1 MVMNTKPRLFE
12 SIGVIGTGKM
22 GTALIKGLLKEKL
35 VKPDQIIAYDISNEY
50 LMALVEETNIN
61 AALNNQ
67 QVVEQ
72 SNIVFICVKPQVFE
86 TTLQKLQTA
95 FTRDHLVISIAAGVP
110 LATIERLTGNA
121 RCIRI
126 MPNMPFQ
133 IGEGAAGYSLGTRN
147 DNRDSEIVEIV
158 FGSLGKVFHF
168 PEYLLDAVTGLSG
181 TGPAYVFVF
190 IEALA
195 DGGVLAGLPRREA
208 LILSAQTV
216 MGAAKL
222 LLEQNV
228 HPGVLKDA
236 IMSPG
241 GTTASALQLMEA
253 RGFRSILIDAVEA
266 ATKKSQY
273 LGQNTLSYSDH
284 LV

>member
-1 MVMNTKPRLFE
+1 MHQKGKLTE

-22 GTALIKGLLKEKL
+22 GTALVHGLLKEKL
-35 VKPDQIIAYDISNEY
+35 VEPNQIFAYDILYEN
-50 LMALVEETNIN
+50 LMELVKKTGIK
-61 AALNNQ
+61 AALNNLQ
-67 QVVEQ
+67 IVEQ
-72 SNIVFICVKPQVFE
+72 CAIIFICVKPQVFE
-86 TTLQKLQTA
+86 TTLQKLQSY
-95 FTRDHLVISIAAGVP
+95 FTNDQLVISIAAGVP
-110 LATIERLTGNA
+110 LTTIERLTGNA
-121 RCIRI
+121 RCVRI
-126 MPNMPFQ
+126 MPNMAFQ
-133 IGEGAAGYSLGTRN
+133 VGEGAAGYSLGTRN
-147 DNRDSEIVEIV
+147 DNRDSEIVELV
-158 FGSLGKVFHF
+158 FGSLGKVFQF

-181 TGPAYVFVF
+181 TGPAYVFVL

-241 GTTASALQLMEA
+241 GTTASALQLMESTWISVHSN
-253 RGFRSILIDAVEA
+253 RCCRSC
-266 ATKKSQY
+266 
-273 LGQNTLSYSDH
+273 N
-284 LV
+284 

>member
-1 MVMNTKPRLFE
+1 MATSTTAKSGEDVKEIFE
-12 SIGVIGTGKM
+12 NISEKFSQAVSM
-22 GTALIKGLLKEKL
+22 AEEKL
-35 VKPDQIIAYDISNEY
+35 GGVSEN
-50 LMALVEETNIN
+50 
-61 AALNNQ
+61 
-67 QVVEQ
+67 
-72 SNIVFICVKPQVFE
+72 VF
-86 TTLQKLQTA
+86 
-95 FTRDHLVISIAAGVP
+95 S
-110 LATIERLTGNA
+110 
-121 RCIRI
+121 
-126 MPNMPFQ
+126 
-133 IGEGAAGYSLGTRN
+133 
-147 DNRDSEIVEIV
+147 
-158 FGSLGKVFHF
+158 SLGKVFQF

-181 TGPAYVFVF
+181 TGPAYVFVL

-222 LLEQNV
+222 LLEQNL

-266 ATKKSQY
+266 ATKKSQF
-273 LGQNTLSYSDH
+273 LSLTD
-284 LV
+284 LRI

>member
-1 MVMNTKPRLFE
+1 MHHNRRLTE

-22 GTALIKGLLKEKL
+22 GTALVRGLLKKEL
-35 VKPDQIIAYDISNEY
+35 VEPDQIFAYDILNEN
-50 LMALVEETNIN
+50 LMELVKETGIN
-61 AALNNQ
+61 AALNNLQ
-67 QVVEQ
+67 IVEQ
-72 SNIVFICVKPQVFE
+72 CNIVFICVKPQVFE
-86 TTLQKLQTA
+86 TTLQKLQTY
-95 FTRDHLVISIAAGVP
+95 FTHDHLVISIAAGVP

-126 MPNMPFQ
+126 MPNMAFQ
-133 IGEGAAGYSLGTRN
+133 VGAGAAGFSLGTRN
-147 DNRDSEIVEIV
+147 DNRDSEIVELV
-158 FGSLGKVFHF
+158 FGSLGKVFQF

-181 TGPAYVFVF
+181 TGPAYVFVL

-266 ATKKSQY
+266 ATKKSQF
-273 LGQNTLSYSDH
+273 LGQNNLSLSDR
-284 LV
+284 LL

>member
-1 MVMNTKPRLFE
+1 MSNKPRLSE
-12 SIGVIGTGKM
+12 PIGVIGVGTM
-22 GTALIKGLLKEKL
+22 GTALIRGLLKEKL
-35 VKPDQIIAYDISNEY
+35 VNPDQILAYDISYEV
-50 LMALVEETNIN
+50 LMDLVEDTGIN

-67 QVVEQ
+67 QIVEQ
-72 SNIVFICVKPQVFE
+72 SDIVFICVKPQVFV
-86 TTLQKLQTA
+86 TTLQKLQIA
-95 FTRDHLVISIAAGVP
+95 FTSDQLVISIVAGIP
-110 LATIERLTGNA
+110 LSTIEKLTGNA

-133 IGEGAAGYSLGTRN
+133 VGEGAAGYSLGTRN

-158 FGSLGKVFHF
+158 FGSLGKVFQF

-228 HPGVLKDA
+228 HPGILKEA

-253 RGFRSILIDAVEA
+253 RGVRSIMIDAVEA
-266 ATKKSQY
+266 ATKKSQL
-273 LGQNTLSYSDH
+273 LGQNDHSQSDH
-284 LV
+284 RG

>member
-1 MVMNTKPRLFE
+1 MSNKPRLSE
-12 SIGVIGTGKM
+12 SIGVIGAGKM
-22 GTALIKGLLKEKL
+22 GTALIRGLLKEKL
-35 VKPDQIIAYDISNEY
+35 VNPDQILAYDILNEL
-50 LMALVEETNIN
+50 LMDLVEETGIN

-67 QVVEQ
+67 QIVEQ
-72 SNIVFICVKPQVFE
+72 SNIIFICVKPQVFV
-86 TTLQKLQTA
+86 TTLQKLQIA
-95 FTRDHLVISIAAGVP
+95 FTSDHLVISIAAGVP
-110 LATIERLTGNA
+110 LSTIEKLTGNA

-133 IGEGAAGYSLGTRN
+133 VGEGAAGYSLGTRN

-158 FGSLGKVFHF
+158 FGSLGKVFQF

-222 LLEQNV
+222 LLEQNI
-228 HPGVLKDA
+228 HPGILKDA

-266 ATKKSQY
+266 ATKKSQF
-273 LGQNTLSYSDH
+273 LGQNNLSQSDH

>member
-1 MVMNTKPRLFE
+1 MSHNRRLTE
-12 SIGVIGTGKM
+12 PIGVIGTGQM
-22 GTALIKGLLKEKL
+22 GTALVKGLLKEKL
-35 VKPDQIIAYDISNEY
+35 VEPDQIFAYDILY
-50 LMALVEETNIN
+50 DILMNLVEDTGIN
-61 AALNNQ
+61 TALNNLQ
-67 QVVEQ
+67 IVEKC
-72 SNIVFICVKPQVFE
+72 NIIFICVKPQVFE
-86 TTLQKLQTA
+86 TTLQKLQTY
-95 FTRDHLVISIAAGVP
+95 FTNDHLVISIAAGVP
-110 LATIERLTGNA
+110 LAIIERLTGKA
-121 RCIRI
+121 RCVRI

-133 IGEGAAGYSLGTRN
+133 VGEGAAGFSLGTRN
-147 DNRDSEIVEIV
+147 DNRDKEIVELV
-158 FGSLGKVFHF
+158 FGSLGKVFQF
-168 PEYLLDAVTGLSG
+168 PEHLLDAVTGLSG

-195 DGGVLAGLPRREA
+195 DGGVLTGLPRREA

-222 LLEQNV
+222 LLEQSV

-266 ATKKSQY
+266 ATKKSQF
-273 LGQNTLSYSDH
+273 LGQNNLTLSDR
-284 LV
+284 

>member
-1 MVMNTKPRLFE
+1 MSNKPRLSE
-12 SIGVIGTGKM
+12 SIGVIGTGIM
-22 GTALIKGLLKEKL
+22 GTSLIRGLLKEKL
-35 VKPDQIIAYDISNEY
+35 VSPDQILAYDIINEL
-50 LMALVEETNIN
+50 LMDLVEETGIN

-67 QVVEQ
+67 QIIEQ
-72 SNIVFICVKPQVFE
+72 SDIIFICVKPQVFL
-86 TTLQKLQTA
+86 TTLQKLQIA
-95 FTRDHLVISIAAGVP
+95 FTSDHLVISIAAGVP
-110 LATIERLTGNA
+110 LSIIEELTGNA
-121 RCIRI
+121 RCVRI

-133 IGEGAAGYSLGTRN
+133 VGEGAAGYSLGTRN

-158 FGSLGKVFHF
+158 FGSLGKVFQF

-228 HPGVLKDA
+228 HPGILRDA

-266 ATKKSQY
+266 ATKKSQF
-273 LGQNTLSYSDH
+273 LGQNNLSQSDH

>member
-1 MVMNTKPRLFE
+1 MSQKRKLTE

-22 GTALIKGLLKEKL
+22 GTALVRGLLKEKL
-35 VKPDQIIAYDISNEY
+35 VEPDQIFAYDILYEI
-50 LMALVEETNIN
+50 LMELVKETGIN
-61 AALNNQ
+61 AVLNNLQ
-67 QVVEQ
+67 IVEQ
-72 SNIVFICVKPQVFE
+72 CKIIFICVKPQVFE
-86 TTLQKLQTA
+86 TTLQKLQSS
-95 FTRDHLVISIAAGVP
+95 FTNDHLVISIAAGVP
-110 LATIERLTGNA
+110 LTTIERLTGNA

-126 MPNMPFQ
+126 MPNMAFQ
-133 IGEGAAGYSLGTRN
+133 VGEGAAGYSLGTRN

-158 FGSLGKVFHF
+158 FGSLGKVFQF
-168 PEYLLDAVTGLSG
+168 PEHLLDAVTGLSG
-181 TGPAYVFVF
+181 TGPAYVFVL

-222 LLEQNV
+222 LLEQSV

-266 ATKKSQY
+266 ATKKSQF
-273 LGQNTLSYSDH
+273 LGQNNLSLSDR
-284 LV
+284 

>member
-1 MVMNTKPRLFE
+1 MSNKPRLSE
-12 SIGVIGTGKM
+12 SIGVIGTGIM
-22 GTALIKGLLKEKL
+22 GTALIRGLLKEKL
-35 VKPDQIIAYDISNEY
+35 VNPDQILAYDIINEL
-50 LMALVEETNIN
+50 LMDLVEETGIN

-67 QVVEQ
+67 QIVEQ
-72 SNIVFICVKPQVFE
+72 SDIIFICVKPQVFL
-86 TTLQKLQTA
+86 TTLQKLQIA
-95 FTRDHLVISIAAGVP
+95 FTSDHLVISIAAGVP
-110 LATIERLTGNA
+110 LSIIEELTGNS
-121 RCIRI
+121 RCVRI

-133 IGEGAAGYSLGTRN
+133 VGEGAAGYSLGTRN

-158 FGSLGKVFHF
+158 FGSLGKVFQF

-228 HPGVLKDA
+228 HPGILRDA

-266 ATKKSQY
+266 ATKKSQF
-273 LGQNTLSYSDH
+273 LGQNNLSQSDH

>member
-1 MVMNTKPRLFE
+1 MSNQPQLSE

-22 GTALIKGLLKEKL
+22 GSALIRGLLKEKL
-35 VKPDQIIAYDISNEY
+35 VNPDQILAYDISYEV
-50 LMALVEETNIN
+50 LMDLVEDTGIN

-67 QVVEQ
+67 QIVEQ
-72 SNIVFICVKPQVFE
+72 SDIVFICVKPQVFV
-86 TTLQKLQTA
+86 TTLQKLQIA
-95 FTRDHLVISIAAGVP
+95 FTSDHLVISIVAGIP
-110 LATIERLTGNA
+110 LSTIEKLTGNA

-126 MPNMPFQ
+126 MPNMAFQ
-133 IGEGAAGYSLGTRN
+133 VGEGAAGYSLGTRN

-158 FGSLGKVFHF
+158 FSSLGKVFQF

-195 DGGVLAGLPRREA
+195 DGG
-208 LILSAQTV
+208 
-216 MGAAKL
+216 
-222 LLEQNV
+222 EQNI
-228 HPGVLKDA
+228 HPGILKDA

-266 ATKKSQY
+266 ATKKSQF
-273 LGQNTLSYSDH
+273 LGQNDHSQSDH

>member
-1 MVMNTKPRLFE
+1 MHQNRRLTE

-22 GTALIKGLLKEKL
+22 GSALVRGLLKEKL
-35 VKPDQIIAYDISNEY
+35 VDPIQIFAYDILDEN
-50 LMALVEETNIN
+50 LMQLEKECGIN
-61 AALNNQ
+61 AALNNLQ
-67 QVVEQ
+67 IVEKC
-72 SNIVFICVKPQVFE
+72 SIIFVCVKPQVFE

-95 FTRDHLVISIAAGVP
+95 FTNDHLVISIAAGVP
-110 LATIERLTGNA
+110 LTTIERLTGDA
-121 RCIRI
+121 RCVRI
-126 MPNMPFQ
+126 MPNIAFQ
-133 IGEGAAGYSLGTRN
+133 VGEGAAGFSLGTRN
-147 DNRDSEIVEIV
+147 DNRDSEIVELV
-158 FGSLGKVFHF
+158 FGSLGKVFQF

-195 DGGVLAGLPRREA
+195 DGGVLAGLSRREA

-266 ATKKSQY
+266 ATKKSQF
-273 LGQNTLSYSDH
+273 LGQNNISLSD
-284 LV
+284 L

>member
-1 MVMNTKPRLFE
+1 MNNKARLSE

-22 GTALIKGLLKEKL
+22 GTALIRGLLKENL
-35 VKPDQIIAYDISNEY
+35 VNPSQILAYDILNDY
-50 LMALVEETNIN
+50 LMDLVTETGIN

-72 SNIVFICVKPQVFE
+72 SKIVFICVKPQVFVS
-86 TTLQKLQTA
+86 TLQKLKSA
-95 FTRDHLVISIAAGVP
+95 FTSDHLVISIAAGVP
-110 LATIERLTGNA
+110 LSTIERLTGNA

-133 IGEGAAGYSLGTRN
+133 VGEGAAGFSLGTRN

-158 FGSLGKVFHF
+158 FGSLGKVFQF

-216 MGAAKL
+216 IGAAKL

-241 GTTASALQLMEA
+241 GTTASALQLMES
-253 RGFRSILIDAVEA
+253 RGFRSILIDAVES
-266 ATKKSQY
+266 ATKKSQF
-273 LGQNTLSYSDH
+273 LGQNNLSQSDH

>member
-1 MVMNTKPRLFE
+1 MHHNRRLKE
-12 SIGVIGTGKM
+12 LVGIIGTGKM
-22 GTALIKGLLKEKL
+22 GSALIRGLLKENL
-35 VKPDQIIAYDISNEY
+35 VEPDQIFAYDILYED
-50 LMALVEETNIN
+50 LMELVKETGIN
-61 AALNNQ
+61 AALNNLQ
-67 QVVEQ
+67 IVEQ
-72 SNIVFICVKPQVFE
+72 CSIIFICVKPQVFE
-86 TTLQKLQTA
+86 TTLQKLQTH
-95 FTRDHLVISIAAGVP
+95 FTNDHLVISIAAGVP
-110 LATIERLTGNA
+110 LMTIERLTGKA
-121 RCIRI
+121 RCVRI

-133 IGEGAAGYSLGTRN
+133 VGEGAAGYSLGTRN
-147 DNRDSEIVEIV
+147 DNRDSEIVELV
-158 FGSLGKVFHF
+158 FGSLGKVFQF
-168 PEYLLDAVTGLSG
+168 PEHLLDAVTGLSG

-195 DGGVLAGLPRREA
+195 DGGVLAGLSRREA

-216 MGAAKL
+216 MGSAKL

-266 ATKKSQY
+266 ATKKSQF
-273 LGQNTLSYSDH
+273 LGQNNLLLSDR
-284 LV
+284 

>member
-1 MVMNTKPRLFE
+1 MYHNQRLKE

-35 VKPDQIIAYDISNEY
+35 VKPEQISAYDILTEIV
-50 LMALVEETNIN
+50 LELVEETGIN
-61 AALNNQ
+61 AALNNLQ
-67 QVVEQ
+67 
-72 SNIVFICVKPQVFE
+72 IVKNCSIIFICVKPQVFE
-86 TTLQKLQTA
+86 TTLKKLTTH
-95 FTRDHLVISIAAGVP
+95 FTNDHLVISIAAGVP
-110 LATIERLTGNA
+110 LTIIERLTGNA
-121 RCIRI
+121 RCVRI

-133 IGEGAAGYSLGTRN
+133 VGEGAAGYSLGTRN
-147 DNRDSEIVEIV
+147 DNRDSEIVELV
-158 FGSLGKVFHF
+158 FGSLGKVFQF
-168 PEYLLDAVTGLSG
+168 PEHLLDAVTGLSG

-208 LILSAQTV
+208 YILSAQTV

-241 GTTASALQLMEA
+241 GTTASALQLMEG
-253 RGFRSILIDAVEA
+253 RGFRSILIDAVEV
-266 ATKKSQY
+266 ATKKSQF
-273 LGQNTLSYSDH
+273 LGENNLSLSDR
-284 LV
+284 

>member
-1 MVMNTKPRLFE
+1 MSNQPQLSE

-22 GTALIKGLLKEKL
+22 GSALIRGLLKEKL
-35 VKPDQIIAYDISNEY
+35 VNPDQILAYDISYEV
-50 LMALVEETNIN
+50 LMDLVEDTGIN

-67 QVVEQ
+67 QIVEQ
-72 SNIVFICVKPQVFE
+72 SDIIFICVKPQVFV
-86 TTLQKLQTA
+86 TTLQKLQIV
-95 FTRDHLVISIAAGVP
+95 FTSDQLVISIVAGIP
-110 LATIERLTGNA
+110 LSTIEKLTGNA

-133 IGEGAAGYSLGTRN
+133 VGEGAAGYSLGTRN

-158 FGSLGKVFHF
+158 FSSLGKVFQF

-222 LLEQNV
+222 LLEQNI
-228 HPGVLKDA
+228 HPGILKDA

-266 ATKKSQY
+266 ATKKSQF
-273 LGQNTLSYSDH
+273 LGRNDLSKSDH